1 VHGCTTEEPLERPLG
16 ATLALFGG
24 RLAAALLPLAALAAL
39 HLVPSAAKGTPLPWV
54 APGVAA
60 IASAATGVAM
70 LIAVTAALSAGR
82 LRDHA
87 DSVGMGMVAVAFAVV
102 ALGSTGGL
110 GLGAGLVMGA
120 AAFAAGSAAGVRLV
134 ATLRERTVAVVITLA
149 FVEAGLAVIL
159 LIGPGPADDR
169 LAVIP
174 LIGAAILLAIAAIT
188 TFDEPARATAL
199 GIAAS
204 SVLAMA
210 LAAPTDAERFVG
222 PVGIAVAA
230 VVAYWSVALLRLRRS
245 AAPEAALEVEEA
257 DHPEYDELSRLT
269 RELRATID
277 ELIGARRTI
286 ELQRLEIERASTI
299 DPLTGLPG
307 RGPTLERLRTDAA
320 EARRYAHP
328 VAVILLDIDGF
339 AELNHQNGLPVGDAI
354 LREMA
359 LRLRLRIRAADALGR
374 VGGDSFLAI
383 LPHTDEQGA
392 TNFARA
398 VIDRMMERNFATERG
413 DITVRVSIGVALM
426 APGMTIAGEDLLAA
440 AEEALQAAKVA
451 GGNRIAFD
459 RVLGVARLDARESRG
474 GEVVDETG

>member
-1 VHGCTTEEPLERPLG
+1 
-16 ATLALFGG
+16 
-24 RLAAALLPLAALAAL
+24 
-39 HLVPSAAKGTPLPWV
+39 
-54 APGVAA
+54 
-60 IASAATGVAM
+60 M
-70 LIAVTAALSAGR
+70 L
-82 LRDHA
+82 
-87 DSVGMGMVAVAFAVV
+87 AVAFAVV

-110 GLGAGLVMGA
+110 GLGVGMVMAA
-120 AAFAAGSAAGVRLV
+120 AAFAAASAAGARVV

-149 FVEAGLAVIL
+149 LVEASLAVIL

-169 LAVIP
+169 MAVIP
-174 LIGAAILLAIAAIT
+174 LIGAAILFAIAAIT
-188 TFDEPARATAL
+188 TFDEPARMTAL

-210 LAAPTDAERFVG
+210 LAAPTDSERFVG
-222 PVGIAVAA
+222 PLGIAAAA
-230 VVAYWSVALLRLRRS
+230 VVAYWSVVLHRLRRS
-245 AAPEAALEVEEA
+245 AGAEAALVDEDD
-257 DHPEYDELSRLT
+257 DHPEYEELSRLT

-286 ELQRLEIERASTI
+286 ELQRLEIERASTF

-307 RGPTLERLRTDAA
+307 RGPTLERLRTDAG

-339 AELNHQNGLPVGDAI
+339 AELNHQNGLQVGDAI

-383 LPHTDEQGA
+383 LPHTDEGGA
-392 TNFARA
+392 TTFARA
-398 VIDRMMERNFATERG
+398 VIDRMMERPFATERG
-413 DITVRVSIGVALM
+413 DLTVRVSIGIALM

-440 AEEALQAAKVA
+440 AEEALQAAKVL

-459 RVLGVARLDARESRG
+459 RVLGVASLDAHERDRETRP
-474 GEVVDETG
+474 GEIVDETG

>member
-1 VHGCTTEEPLERPLG
+1 LDRPLG
-16 ATLALFGG
+16 ASLALFGG

-39 HLVPSAAKGTPLPWV
+39 HLVPSAAKGPALPWV

-60 IASAATGVAM
+60 VATGTTGVAM
-70 LIAVTAALSAGR
+70 LIAVAAALAAGR

-87 DSVGMGMVAVAFAVV
+87 DSIGMGMLAVAFAVV

-110 GLGAGLVMGA
+110 GLGVGLAMA
-120 AAFAAGSAAGVRLV
+120 TAAFAAASAAGARVV
-134 ATLRERTVAVVITLA
+134 ATLRNRTVAVVVTLA
-149 FVEAGLAVIL
+149 LVEASLAVIL

-169 LAVIP
+169 MAEIP
-174 LIGAAILLAIAAIT
+174 LIGAAVLLAIAAIT
-188 TFDEPARATAL
+188 TFDEPMRATAL

-210 LAAPTDAERFVG
+210 LAAPTDSERFVG

-230 VVAYWSVALLRLRRS
+230 AVLGWSLIFQRLRRGS
-245 AAPEAALEVEEA
+245 NADAAFDHGEE

-286 ELQRLEIERASTI
+286 ELQRVEIERASTI

-307 RGPTLERLRTDAA
+307 RGPTLDRLRIDAA

-328 VAVILLDIDGF
+328 VAAVLLDIDGF
-339 AELNHQNGLPVGDAI
+339 AELNHQNGLPVGDSI

-359 LRLRLRIRAADALGR
+359 LRLRLRIRASDALGR

-383 LPHTDEQGA
+383 LPHTDEGGA
-392 TNFARA
+392 TTFARA
-398 VIDRMMERNFATERG
+398 VIDRMMERPFATERG
-413 DITVRVSIGVALM
+413 ELTVRASIGVALM
-426 APGMTIAGEDLLAA
+426 SPGMTIAGEDLLAA

-451 GGNRIAFD
+451 GGNRVAFD
-459 RVLGVARLDARESRG
+459 RVLGVARLDARESRSS
-474 GEVVDETG
+474 EIVDETG